1 MDLQRFFF
9 QKRRGRKRPVR
20 RVKKLEFGSIL
31 SYSSHPMTYNH
42 TVIPKLS
49 LSHPFSMVQTQSHLK
64 VVTKSFQSLVL
75 EKKMFWWKVYKRGL
89 KTTHFTL
96 QQGAT

>member
-75 EKKMFWWKVYKRGL
+75 EKKNV
-89 KTTHFTL
+89 
-96 QQGAT
+96 